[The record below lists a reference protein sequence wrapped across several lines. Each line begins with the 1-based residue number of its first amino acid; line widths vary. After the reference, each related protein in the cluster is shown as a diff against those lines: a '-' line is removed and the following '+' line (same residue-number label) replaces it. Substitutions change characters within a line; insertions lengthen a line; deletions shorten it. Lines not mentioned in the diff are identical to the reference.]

1 MRKRMLAAAALTL
14 AAALAAC
21 DGAGGA
27 TGPTGDARLTP
38 AQAASLNRALLATG
52 AGYASGSVPAG
63 ARGAR
68 SMNAVGSGSFSFT
81 FSTTQPCT
89 PSGNVAVAGTL
100 GGSVDGVARTGTVQ
114 ANLGVTHQGCTLKT
128 DDGATFT
135 LNGDPK
141 IDVVLNAASSAG
153 GLTAFQL
160 TEKGAFTWNRGDGNS
175 GRCTVDVTASL
186 VAGTQNVKLSGSF
199 CGFPVDGTV
208 TGLGG

>member
-27 TGPTGDARLTP
+27 TGPGNAPLTA
-38 AQAASLNRALLATG
+38 AQASSLNRALLATG

-81 FSTTQPCT
+81 FNTTQPCA
-89 PSGNVAVAGTL
+89 PAGNVAVAGTV
-100 GGSVDGVARTGTVQ
+100 GGSVDAVARTGTVQ
-114 ANLGVTHQGCTLKT
+114 ANLGVTHQGCTVKT

-141 IDVVLNAASSAG
+141 VDVVLTAASSAG

-160 TEKGAFTWNRGDGNS
+160 TQKGAFTWNRGDGSS
-175 GRCTVDVTASL
+175 GRCTLDVTASL
-186 VAGTQNVKLSGSF
+186 VAGTQNVKLSGTF

-208 TGLGG
+208 TGLGS